1 MFVIYTFI
9 VIYIFPLLSMGICFG
24 CFSLCLSVHCRQFIL
39 REVVFLFYEINPD
52 MFMLKKV
59 A

>member
-1 MFVIYTFI
+1 MFIIYIFI
-9 VIYIFPLLSMGICFG
+9 VIYIFPLLFMGICFG
-24 CFSLCLSVHCRQFIL
+24 CFLLCLSVPLQTIYLKESC
-39 REVVFLFYEINPD
+39 FLFYETNPD